1 MNRTLRVLGCILISV
16 SFVCSAQLQPSHVA
30 ATAGSGL
37 GTPSTDQ
44 VPVMD
49 GGAGPCFLDL
59 TVTGPDGKPA
69 YAATVKVHIAYGFAG
84 ARRLDLQAGTN
95 SDGKVKFTGLPARVH
110 RPPLEFQASKD
121 DLAGI
126 AVYDPATECEAKHG
140 IAMSAS
146 KAEDKH

>member
-1 MNRTLRVLGCILISV
+1 MNRKLRGLDCILIAV
-16 SFVCSAQLQPSHVA
+16 SFACAAQPQPSHVA
-30 ATAGSGL
+30 ATAGSGPAA
-37 GTPSTDQ
+37 PSTDQ

-49 GGAGPCFLDL
+49 GGAGPCSLDL

-110 RPPLEFQASKD
+110 RPPLQFQALKG

-146 KAEDKH
+146 KAEDKQ

>member
-1 MNRTLRVLGCILISV
+1 MNRMLRGVGCILIAA
-16 SFVCSAQLQPSHVA
+16 SFVCAAQPSHVA
-30 ATAGSGL
+30 ATAYSGPAA
-37 GTPSTDQ
+37 PSTDQ

-49 GGAGPCFLDL
+49 GGAGPCSLDL
-59 TVTGPDGKPA
+59 TVTGADGKPV

-110 RPPLEFQASKD
+110 SPPLQFQASKG

-126 AVYDPATECEAKHG
+126 AIYDPATECEAKHG
-140 IAMSAS
+140 IALSAA
-146 KAEDKH
+146 KAEEKR